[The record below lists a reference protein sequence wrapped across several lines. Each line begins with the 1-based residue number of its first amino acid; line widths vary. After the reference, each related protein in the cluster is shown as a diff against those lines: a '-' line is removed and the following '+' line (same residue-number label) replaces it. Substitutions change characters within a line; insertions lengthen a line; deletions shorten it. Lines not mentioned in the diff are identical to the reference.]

1 MTGSLHGSRVLKQQ
15 EEKTHGKK
23 PLVETWLI
31 VEEALCK
38 EYKMHRAPSPGR
50 QDLLLLPPLTLSAT
64 LCSHALSAFCNPF
77 KK

>member
-1 MTGSLHGSRVLKQQ
+1 MER
-15 EEKTHGKK
+15 K

-38 EYKMHRAPSPGR
+38 ESIKCTGPPPQGR

-64 LCSHALSAFCNPF
+64 LCSQALSAFCNPF